1 MRPGSEGGQAS
12 VELVVLLP
20 IIALL
25 VGFVWQLAVAG
36 QAMWLAGSAAR
47 AAARADAVGADA
59 ARAARGVLP
68 EPLEKGMRLRKR
80 GDGVVQVTLPV
91 RSVLVGRRLIT
102 VASTARFEP
111 QGNR

>member
-1 MRPGSEGGQAS
+1 MRPAPERGQAS

-20 IIALL
+20 VIALL
-25 VGFVWQLAVAG
+25 AGLLWQLTVAG

-47 AAARADAVGADA
+47 AAARADAVGTDA

-68 EPLEKGMRLRKR
+68 EPLERGMRVRKR

-91 RSVLVGRRLIT
+91 PSVLLERRLIT
-102 VASTARFEP
+102 VGSTAHFEP
-111 QGNR
+111 QGSR